1 MSSRAVETAAP
12 NAIAA
17 LMPEFEVMLKAT
29 NRSPATIA
37 LYGRAVRFLDQF
49 LANRGMPRAVD
60 AIAREHLEAF
70 FAGMLE
76 EGYAP
81 ASAKA
86 YYDGVRQFFGWCEEE
101 GEVAEGR
108 NPMRHVRPPIVPV
121 QPVDVLSD
129 DEIRSLLRACEGRGF
144 AERRDAAL
152 IMLLYD
158 TGMRLS
164 ECAGLTVE
172 DVDLTGGTLRV
183 LGKGRKVRELSFG
196 AAAARALGRYLRVR
210 RAHPEANRS
219 TLWLGARGPMTP
231 SGIRQVTEAR
241 GRAAGLGPINP
252 HRLRHSHAH
261 AWLAAGGEET
271 DLMKLMGW
279 SSRQMLQRYAASTAA
294 ERARDAHRRLSPG
307 DRL

>member
-1 MSSRAVETAAP
+1 MTGTKVEAP
-12 NAIAA
+12 NAISE
-17 LMPEFEVMLKAT
+17 LLPEFEIMLKAT
-29 NRSPATIA
+29 NRSQATIA
-37 LYGRAVRFLDQF
+37 LYRRAVSFLDGF
-49 LANRGMPRAVD
+49 LAERGMPRAVD

-76 EGYAP
+76 GGYAA

-86 YYDGVRQFFGWCEEE
+86 YYDGVRQFFRWCEEE
-101 GEVAEGR
+101 GEIADGR
-108 NPMRHVRPPIVPV
+108 NPMRHVRPTIVPV
-121 QPVDVLSD
+121 QPVDVLSAD
-129 DEIRSLLRACEGRGF
+129 DVRALLKACDGRDLID
-144 AERRDAAL
+144 RRDAAL
-152 IMLLYD
+152 IVLLYD

-164 ECAGLTVE
+164 ECAGLTLD
-172 DVDLTGGTLRV
+172 DVDLTAGTLMV

-196 AAAARALGRYLRVR
+196 ASAARALGRYLRVR
-210 RAHPEANRS
+210 RAHPDASRPE
-219 TLWLGARGPMTP
+219 LWLGARGPMTP

-241 GRAAGLGPINP
+241 GIAAGLGPVNP